1 MYRKNQN
8 HALIPA
14 CRVFFDEFLKSD
26 LFVHEHGMTFLVTPT
41 GARCARLYGVG
52 ELKGVAQ
59 RGKIVRVTVNDS
71 TASLNI
77 YTNKDAQLGTI
88 RNAGAA
94 EKRTFIAF
102 SGTVHQREGAGKRK
116 HAIILA
122 EEIGRVAESVR
133 NSWILSTAWRTLE
146 RIERLRINLSF
157 KPLQGLRVSPSGKP
171 FQGFRG
177 RGRSPR
183 CGGTGGAR
191 DGAEPHIKKDLSK
204 KQDSMLLDTAILK
217 ETLEHYALADDKL
230 DALASTAIN
239 AVKSLWQQYRETT
252 RGLIGEMVKKAGKSG
267 MEREKIMS
275 TLKTKGLPEE
285 WIEDMIDE
293 LIIEGQCY
301 ESVSG
306 VLTC

>member
-8 HALIPA
+8 HALILA

-26 LFVHEHGMTFLVTPT
+26 LFVHEQGMMFLVTPT

-94 EKRTFIAF
+94 EKRAFIAF

-116 HAIILA
+116 RAIILA

-133 NSWILSTAWRTLE
+133 DSWILSTAWQTLE
-146 RIERLRINLSF
+146 RIERLRINLSL
-157 KPLQGLRVSPSGKP
+157 K
-171 FQGFRG
+171 
-177 RGRSPR
+177 
-183 CGGTGGAR
+183 
-191 DGAEPHIKKDLSK
+191 KKDLSK

-239 AVKSLWQQYRETT
+239 AVKSMWQQYRETT
-252 RGLIGEMVKKAGKSG
+252 RGLIGELVKKAGKSG

-275 TLKTKGLPEE
+275 ALKTKGLPEA
-285 WIEDMIDE
+285 WIEDVIDE
-293 LIIEGQCY
+293 LIMEGQCY
-301 ESVSG
+301 ESDSG